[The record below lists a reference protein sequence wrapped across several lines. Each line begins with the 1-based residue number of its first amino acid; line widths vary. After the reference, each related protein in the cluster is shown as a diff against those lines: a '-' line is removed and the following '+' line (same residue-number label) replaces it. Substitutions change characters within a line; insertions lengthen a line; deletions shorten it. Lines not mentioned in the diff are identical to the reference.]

1 MLGGGEGGSQRKAM
15 VHENVYQHSIHLR
28 RP

>member
-1 MLGGGEGGSQRKAM
+1 MLGGGEGGSQRRVM
-15 VHENVYQHSIHLR
+15 VHENVYQHSIYLR